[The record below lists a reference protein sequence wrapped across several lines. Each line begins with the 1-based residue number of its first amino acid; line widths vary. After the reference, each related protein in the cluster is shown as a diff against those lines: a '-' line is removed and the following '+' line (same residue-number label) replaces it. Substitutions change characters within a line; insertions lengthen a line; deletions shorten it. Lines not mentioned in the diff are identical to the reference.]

1 MPSTPNRNTFLSP
14 PRRRERRNPSVTPR
28 RFARFFGPMLSG
40 SSSLPDRHARSALN
54 EVGGSVAN
62 QQGSRVKR
70 KLFDSESSS
79 LSPSLPMPMPEP
91 LMKRVRIQNS
101 SSHPFSDENIPAFSH
116 RLQEPRHAL
125 KDDNLPSSPC
135 VPSSPPS
142 FPQDLDDAP
151 KTLNDFWPCSRGARR
166 EALMK
171 TLDYGLENPFDTESI
186 DHDGMEIE
194 EPVAPPQP
202 IKRFRATNFHSRL
215 LVREFGGSTRMP
227 HRTYQCPVPDVHPDL
242 ASYCSKSNDTIQC
255 TSFKNGSNLIPFS
268 LATTN
273 GQGKPIT
280 AVGDEEGYVR
290 FITRKDDKL
299 APEYFWQAHANA
311 IMDLDWSPSGTH
323 IATAAGDRSA
333 RVLDVKSQSLLF
345 NLTGGHDSCLRQ
357 VKFQPGNVS
366 GHILATSDRT
376 GRIQIWDTRYK
387 KSVSTIPEEVFV
399 QPDGTVLSEST
410 SSSFG
415 DPINTIW
422 SGHYRKHDSN
432 LASVTSLQWLYPG
445 QSHLLLSAS
454 EADSTIKLWDTRY
467 IGYTRDDKPKP
478 LAYTAQPMDHTRRP
492 YGITSMAL
500 NTDASRLYAVCK
512 NGTVYTYSTSHL
524 ILGHGPE
531 LATLETPRPRNGRNI
546 QGLAPIYGFRH
557 DRLKVNTFFIKCS
570 VLPEHVTGT
579 EMLAVG
585 SSDNCPILFPSDER
599 SIRARWPTESDPS
612 ATFTASQTSDSLM
625 PPPSS
630 QVSDASWPSTTR
642 TPIVRNGV
650 ALIEGTS
657 REVSS
662 VKWTHDGQ
670 LISISDDYSV
680 RFWSTDAER
689 ARFLRNCGD
698 FGGQRFNSGW
708 ADVVDTPYDE

>member
-1 MPSTPNRNTFLSP
+1 M
-14 PRRRERRNPSVTPR
+14 
-28 RFARFFGPMLSG
+28 
-40 SSSLPDRHARSALN
+40 
-54 EVGGSVAN
+54 
-62 QQGSRVKR
+62 
-70 KLFDSESSS
+70 
-79 LSPSLPMPMPEP
+79 
-91 LMKRVRIQNS
+91 
-101 SSHPFSDENIPAFSH
+101 
-116 RLQEPRHAL
+116 
-125 KDDNLPSSPC
+125 
-135 VPSSPPS
+135 
-142 FPQDLDDAP
+142 
-151 KTLNDFWPCSRGARR
+151 
-166 EALMK
+166 
-171 TLDYGLENPFDTESI
+171 
-186 DHDGMEIE
+186 E
-194 EPVAPPQP
+194 EPAPPPQP
-202 IKRFRATNFHSRL
+202 IKRFRPSNFHDRL
-215 LVREFGGSTRMP
+215 VAREFGYSTRAP
-227 HRTYQCPVPDVHPDL
+227 FSTYQHPVPDTHPDL
-242 ASYCSKSNDTIQC
+242 ASFCSKSNDTVQC

-268 LATTN
+268 LATTSH
-273 GQGKPIT
+273 QGTVVT

-290 FITRKDDKL
+290 FITRKDDGEL
-299 APEYFWQAHANA
+299 APKYFWQAHANA

-333 RVLDVKSQSLLF
+333 RVLDVNSQTLLF

-357 VKFQPGNVS
+357 VKFQPGNAG

-376 GRIQIWDTRYK
+376 SRIQIWDTRYK
-387 KSVSTIPEEVFV
+387 KSVSKIPEEVFV

-410 SSSFG
+410 SSCFG
-415 DPINTIW
+415 EPVNTVW

-432 LASVTSLQWLYPG
+432 LASVTSLQWLSPG

-478 LAYTAQPMDHTRRP
+478 LAYTAQPMDHIRRP

-512 NGTVYTYSTSHL
+512 NGTVYAYSTSHL

-570 VLPEHVTGT
+570 VLPEHVMGT

-585 SSDNCPILFPSDER
+585 SSDNCPVLFPTDER
-599 SIRARWPTESDPS
+599 AIRARWPLDAANSST
-612 ATFTASQTSDSLM
+612 ATFSSSFSQAPDSLM

-630 QVSDASWPSTTR
+630 QSSDLSSPAAR

-650 ALIEGTS
+650 ALVEGTS

-662 VKWTHDGQ
+662 VKWTADGQ
-670 LISISDDYSV
+670 LVSISDDYSV
-680 RFWSTDAER
+680 RFWSADAEK

-698 FGGQRFNSGW
+698 FGGERFNAGW